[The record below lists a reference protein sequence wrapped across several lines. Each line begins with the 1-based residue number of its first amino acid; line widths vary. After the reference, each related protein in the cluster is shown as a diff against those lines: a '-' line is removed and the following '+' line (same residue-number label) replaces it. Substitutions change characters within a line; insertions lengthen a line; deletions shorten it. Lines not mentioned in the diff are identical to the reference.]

1 MLRGEQV
8 TKRFG
13 GLTALSSLDFHI
25 QEGGI
30 VGLIGPNGSGK
41 TTLFNVISG
50 IFPPESG
57 KIIFKGQDIT
67 GYKPHE
73 IAKMGIGRT
82 FQLVKPFE
90 ELSALDNVAIGL
102 LYGRGEGA
110 ASKARKEAQGILEF
124 VGLADES
131 DALASELVLA
141 DRKRLEVARALSI
154 GPKLLLLDE
163 VFAGLNETELKQAT
177 ALIFKIHREMGVTIF
192 MVEHI
197 LSTIMSTCER
207 IIVLDFGQKLA
218 EGNPEEVANDS
229 KVIEAYLGEAY
240 VKGK

>member
-1 MLRGEQV
+1 MLRGERV

-13 GLTALSSLDFHI
+13 GLTALSSLDFHVE
-25 QEGGI
+25 EGETL
-30 VGLIGPNGSGK
+30 GLIGPNGSGK

-50 IFPPESG
+50 ISPPESG
-57 KIIFKGQDIT
+57 RIMFDGQDIT
-67 GYKPHE
+67 GYKPHK
-73 IAKMGIGRT
+73 IARMGISRT

-90 ELSALDNVAIGL
+90 EFSVLDNVATGV
-102 LYGRGEGA
+102 LYGKGEGN

-124 VGLADES
+124 VGIADKS
-131 DALASELVLA
+131 DTLASELVLA

-177 ALIFKIHREMGVTIF
+177 ALIFKIHREKGVTIF

-197 LSTIMSTCER
+197 LSAIMSTCER
-207 IIVLDFGQKLA
+207 IMVLDFGHKLA
-218 EGNPEEVANDS
+218 EGSPEEVTKDP
-229 KVIEAYLGEAY
+229 KVIEAYLGAAY
-240 VKGK
+240 VKVK

>member
-1 MLRGEQV
+1 MLRGERV

-13 GLTALSSLDFHI
+13 GLTALSSLDFHVE
-25 QEGGI
+25 EGEI
-30 VGLIGPNGSGK
+30 LGLIGPNGSGK

-57 KIIFKGQDIT
+57 RIIFDGQDIT
-67 GYKPHE
+67 GYKPHK
-73 IAKMGIGRT
+73 IARIGIGRT

-90 ELSALDNVAIGL
+90 EFSILDNVATGV
-102 LYGRGEGA
+102 LYGKGEGN

-124 VGLADES
+124 VGIADKS
-131 DALASELVLA
+131 DTLASELVLA

-197 LSTIMSTCER
+197 LSAIMSTCER
-207 IIVLDFGQKLA
+207 IMVLDFGHKLA
-218 EGNPEEVANDS
+218 EGSPEEVTNDP
-229 KVIEAYLGEAY
+229 KVIEAYLGAAY
-240 VKGK
+240 VKVK